1 MSASETKRKAH
12 SSTSFSTRTIA
23 GFGES
28 PGSKPPSHKK
38 SKGESSSSSPDFGR
52 FTISM
57 KECEEALINHRSTEI
72 GIVNEI
78 KKNIFRKENEEI
90 TPNAIKETYE
100 KLLMDPKIR
109 GDVEENDKTII
120 ETLQKIKHLIL
131 SSRKKQLNCVPSLS
145 C

>member
-1 MSASETKRKAH
+1 
-12 SSTSFSTRTIA
+12 
-23 GFGES
+23 
-28 PGSKPPSHKK
+28 
-38 SKGESSSSSPDFGR
+38 
-52 FTISM
+52 M

-131 SSRKKQLNCVPSLS
+131 SSQKKQLNCAPSLS